1 MLYLFRLLRT
11 KQWIKNGLLFF
22 PLLLN
27 IEEYFS
33 LTRDYHYI
41 KEVGLV
47 CIGFMIFNFASS
59 AAYIVNDLLDIVRDK
74 FHPTKK
80 LRPLA
85 RGIVEPIWAVGFA
98 IFLIIGSIISAYLL
112 DEIFALIIGSYFVIS
127 CIYSAVAKHVFL
139 LDIVSVAS
147 GYVLRLLAGSVIIG
161 FNSGNAILLSIFLIA
176 IYVSLSKRR
185 AEIILL
191 GSRAVAH
198 RPILTRYS
206 IKFIDICM
214 LILVP
219 AIVLTYRSYLFSYQV
234 YNLYAILAFAIF
246 IMGILRY
253 LYLTYNSSLVGSPE
267 DVFIRDKILIG
278 LLVSWL
284 IFSSVNPISN
294 VIVEGT

>member
-59 AAYIVNDLLDIVRDK
+59 AAYIVNDLLDTVRDK

-112 DEIFALIIGSYFVIS
+112 DEIFGLKFFFTLANFFVFFSIS
-127 CIYSAVAKHVFL
+127 
-139 LDIVSVAS
+139 AS
-147 GYVLRLLAGSVIIG
+147 
-161 FNSGNAILLSIFLIA
+161 FLSI
-176 IYVSLSKRR
+176 V
-185 AEIILL
+185 
-191 GSRAVAH
+191 
-198 RPILTRYS
+198 
-206 IKFIDICM
+206 
-214 LILVP
+214 
-219 AIVLTYRSYLFSYQV
+219 
-234 YNLYAILAFAIF
+234 N
-246 IMGILRY
+246 
-253 LYLTYNSSLVGSPE
+253 LVG
-267 DVFIRDKILIG
+267 FLT
-278 LLVSWL
+278 
-284 IFSSVNPISN
+284 SSSRFHFPSSYRTIIHQQYSL
-294 VIVEGT
+294 